1 MFQLCLEV
9 TKELQ
14 EEQERVFISKW
25 GKFTSLYSCAL
36 SHSQELHAVR
46 PPSFSR
52 YNIRVGK
59 IFPLGFLFTKRKAW
73 PSRPTKQATLQTIYY
88 LLLAFRFCLL
98 GWLETKWKIWP
109 WFLALNLLCS
119 TRNHQQS
126 HGRFKVAMPF
136 SSRLILQLV
145 ATWIF
150 MLGNPLFRRNSAEL
164 IECTAAVPSM

>member
-1 MFQLCLEV
+1 MSWSNKGVARRTGESFHQQMRKVYLVVLLC
-9 TKELQ
+9 
-14 EEQERVFISKW
+14 
-25 GKFTSLYSCAL
+25 
-36 SHSQELHAVR
+36 
-46 PPSFSR
+46 SFSFAR
-52 YNIRVGK
+52 AACCPSA
-59 IFPLGFLFTKRKAW
+59 IFFKVQHQSRQDLPTWFLPKERQVK

>member
-1 MFQLCLEV
+1 MSWSNKGVARRTGESFHQQMRKVYLVVVLLCSFSFARAACCPSAIFFKVQHQSRQDLP
-9 TKELQ
+9 TWFSLYQKKGKSSLQ
-14 EEQERVFISKW
+14 GQQSKQPYKPFITCFWHFDFVFWVVKKPS
-25 GKFTSLYSCAL
+25 GKFG
-36 SHSQELHAVR
+36 
-46 PPSFSR
+46 PD
-52 YNIRVGK
+52 
-59 IFPLGFLFTKRKAW
+59 
-73 PSRPTKQATLQTIYY
+73 
-88 LLLAFRFCLL
+88 
-98 GWLETKWKIWP
+98 
-109 WFLALNLLCS
+109 FLALNLLCS